1 MESYELP
8 LGLGM
13 ALLQNPGAMEQFSKL
28 NEQERQEIIHGTHA
42 ITSKEEMQQYV
53 KRMLISH

>member
-13 ALLQNPGAMEQFSKL
+13 ALLQNPSAMEQFSKL
-28 NEQERQEIIHGTHA
+28 NEQERQKIIHGTHA
-42 ITSKEEMQQYV
+42 ITSKENAC
-53 KRMLISH
+53 

>member
-13 ALLQNPGAMEQFSKL
+13 ALLQNPSAMEQFSKL
-28 NEQERQEIIHGTHA
+28 NEQERQKIIHGIHA